1 MKNFN
6 NMLVND
12 FLCREEQ
19 ENSNNTNINN
29 NTNTSNKSNQKVLIL
44 SDDAMVLFEMLENN
58 IGKIE
63 FWATLYSLTELQVNK
78 MTKIASMSFFNDE
91 NNSEKKINL
100 QIENILFFREALV
113 KRMNTLK
120 VKTESKRLVKGQNA
134 EKRLTDKEI
143 GLMGIPDVVKN
154 IDSLV
159 AKIKNKEV
167 NYYIV
172 NTFMK
177 LVGRVRELITLYI
190 HKLFIFHLYL
200 IYLLLILSRLL
211 NIFLVYKMI
220 ETYII

>member
-12 FLCREEQ
+12 FLCKEEQ
-19 ENSNNTNINN
+19 EN
-29 NTNTSNKSNQKVLIL
+29 NKESPQKTLIL
-44 SDDAMVLFEMLENN
+44 SDDAMILFEMMENN

-91 NNSEKKINL
+91 SNSEKKLNL
-100 QIENILFFREALV
+100 KIENILFFREALV
-113 KRMNTLK
+113 KRMTSLK
-120 VKTESKRLVKGQNA
+120 VKVESKRLIKGQNA

-143 GLMGIPDVVKN
+143 GLMSIPDVVKN
-154 IDSLV
+154 IDVLV
-159 AKIKNKEV
+159 GKIKNNEV

-177 LVGRVRELITLYI
+177 LSGRVSQKNLYYTI
-190 HKLFIFHLYL
+190 N
-200 IYLLLILSRLL
+200 RQ
-211 NIFLVYKMI
+211 
-220 ETYII
+220 